1 MSINIWGT
9 FRTLRDMTTIAG
21 KYEVVR
27 ELGQGGYGTV
37 YLVKHV
43 DIGVKYALKVLNQ
56 VLSNDLKFIERFK
69 REAEILVRFSHPRA
83 VQLRDFGKTEAGL
96 YYMAMDFS
104 EGILLSDYLTQNSFT
119 IEETLGLMEELTE
132 VLAAAHKL
140 NIVHRDIKP
149 DNIMIETDPDGQNHL
164 KILDFGIAKVYD
176 DGNTEGKTIEG
187 AALGTPEYMSPEQ
200 AAGEKVLDHRVDIY
214 SSGILFYELLAGHVP
229 FKADTLVKTLL
240 MHLTRAPAPFEPS
253 LGIPE
258 YVADLV
264 YKAISKDRASRFS
277 DAGKFLTEIRGARAR
292 YEQEQNS
299 GQGAINA
306 LEAVNKSNAAK
317 ASEGKKK
324 TRILC
329 LDDNEM
335 ILNILKHI
343 LEHEGYEVFTATEC
357 SSIHSYLF
365 NQQVELLISDVQ
377 MPGLPGTRVCQMLKA
392 SLKDLKIVLFS
403 NIPERDLE
411 RLSKESKADDWISKN
426 AKPDEWLE
434 KVRSVL
440 AREEVTG

>member
-1 MSINIWGT
+1 
-9 FRTLRDMTTIAG
+9 MTIIAG
-21 KYEVVR
+21 KYEVIR
-27 ELGQGGYGTV
+27 TLGEGGYGTV
-37 YLVKHV
+37 HLVKHV
-43 DIGVKYALKVLNQ
+43 DIGVKYALKVLNRS
-56 VLSNDLKFIERFK
+56 LSDDVKFIERFK

-104 EGILLSDYLTQNSFT
+104 EGVLLSDYLRQRSFG
-119 IEETLGLMEELTE
+119 IEETLGLMEELME

-149 DNIMIETDPDGQNHL
+149 DNIMVETDSDGQSHL

-214 SSGILFYELLAGHVP
+214 ASGILFYELLSGSVP
-229 FKADTLVKTLL
+229 FKSDTVVKTLL
-240 MHLTRAPAPFEPS
+240 MHLTRAPAPFDPT
-253 LGIPE
+253 LGVPE

-264 YKAISKDRASRFS
+264 YKAISKERASRFS

-299 GQGAINA
+299 GQGAISTQ
-306 LEAVNKSNAAK
+306 EAERKSAAAK
-317 ASEGKKK
+317 VDKGKK

-365 NQQVELLISDVQ
+365 NQDVQLLISDVQ

-426 AKPDEWLE
+426 AKPEEWLD
-434 KVRSVL
+434 KVRTVL
-440 AREEVTG
+440 AREEITG

>member
-1 MSINIWGT
+1 
-9 FRTLRDMTTIAG
+9 MTIIAG
-21 KYEVVR
+21 KYEEIR
-27 ELGQGGYGTV
+27 KLGDGGYGTV

-43 DIGVKYALKVLNQ
+43 DIGVKYALKVLNR
-56 VLSNDLKFIERFK
+56 SISDDAKFIERFK

-83 VQLRDFGKTEAGL
+83 VQLRDFGKTETGL

-104 EGILLSDYLTQNSFT
+104 EGILLSDYLRERSFG
-119 IEETLGLMEELTE
+119 IEETLGLMEELLE

-149 DNIMIETDPDGQNHL
+149 DNIMVETDLDGESHL

-176 DGNTEGKTIEG
+176 DGNAEGKTIEG

-214 SSGILFYELLAGHVP
+214 AAGILFYELLSGSVP
-229 FKADTLVKTLL
+229 FKADTVVKTLL
-240 MHLTRAPAPFEPS
+240 MHLTRAPAPFDPS

-264 YKAISKDRASRFS
+264 YKAMSKDRASRFS
-277 DAGKFLTEIRGARAR
+277 DAGRFLTEIRGARAQ
-292 YEQEQNS
+292 YEKEQNS
-299 GQGAINA
+299 GQTVAIP
-306 LEAVNKSNAAK
+306 EVTKKSSAK
-317 ASEGKKK
+317 TGEGGKK

-365 NQQVELLISDVQ
+365 NQQVQLLISDVQ

-434 KVRSVL
+434 KVRTVL
-440 AREEVTG
+440 AREEITG